1 MCGTDVNT
9 FGGRCVIG
17 VKLGLC
23 WMASIVI
30 KGLNARVIPPE
41 V

>member
-1 MCGTDVNT
+1 MELE
-9 FGGRCVIG
+9 
-17 VKLGLC
+17 LGLC